1 MEGIR
6 QICGKELS
14 RVFKDGK
21 MLVSVF
27 IFPVAIMIVV
37 MSLVSNLSTRAQED
51 VEKHSSVVY
60 IQNLP
65 QGFEDFLLTANESCQ
80 IYTEDNVGEILGGEL
95 AKDASL
101 NESQIREG
109 AETAIK
115 EGNLDLMIELP
126 ESFT

>member
-51 VEKHSSVVY
+51 VEKHNSVVY

-65 QGFEDFLLTANESCQ
+65 QGF
-80 IYTEDNVGEILGGEL
+80 
-95 AKDASL
+95 
-101 NESQIREG
+101 
-109 AETAIK
+109 
-115 EGNLDLMIELP
+115 
-126 ESFT
+126 